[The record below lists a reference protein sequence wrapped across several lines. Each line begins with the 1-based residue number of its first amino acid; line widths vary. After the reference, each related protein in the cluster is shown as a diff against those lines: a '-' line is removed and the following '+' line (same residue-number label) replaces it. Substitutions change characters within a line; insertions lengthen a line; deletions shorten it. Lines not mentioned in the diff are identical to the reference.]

1 MILGIF
7 LKLKTSSF
15 GKSAGFRYTYTYIK
29 KFFWTCVSPMYSPN
43 WKLHISPLKFF
54 TKNVCYVQQPGMM
67 GVRPMG
73 MQPAMGMQQPIGM
86 QPAMGMQQPMVFG
99 MQPAMGN
106 MMSQPRPPAQ
116 TNQDPF
122 GALWDSIS
130 NHNSGKYKK
139 IYRSLSLLVFNRSP
153 WGKNIAETKYVL
165 VIYWCKWQLCLMLQ
179 WT

>member
-7 LKLKTSSF
+7 FKLKTSSF

-54 TKNVCYVQQPGMM
+54 TKNICYVQQPGMM

-153 WGKNIAETKYVL
+153 WGKILPK
-165 VIYWCKWQLCLMLQ
+165 QSMCL
-179 WT
+179 

>member
-1 MILGIF
+1 MKLGKNQGLYF
-7 LKLKTSSF
+7 LVPLNNPIPPFLRMT
-15 GKSAGFRYTYTYIK
+15 
-29 KFFWTCVSPMYSPN
+29 
-43 WKLHISPLKFF
+43 HISPLKFF
-54 TKNVCYVQQPGMM
+54 TKNICYVQQPGMM

-122 GALWDSIS
+122 GAL
-130 NHNSGKYKK
+130 
-139 IYRSLSLLVFNRSP
+139 
-153 WGKNIAETKYVL
+153 
-165 VIYWCKWQLCLMLQ
+165 
-179 WT
+179 